1 MAGGVHGGGG
11 GMHGIRRDTVNGR
24 AVRILLECILVFSC
38 QTQIIG
44 RIANG
49 KISSFSK
56 KHQGNNLA
64 RQLTFYNLT
73 SITGAELIQV
83 LFEGELVIREFIDPY
98 F

>member
-1 MAGGVHGGGG
+1 M
-11 GMHGIRRDTVNGR
+11 VNGR

-38 QTQIIG
+38 QTQITG

-83 LFEGELVIREFIDPY
+83 LFEGELVILEFIDPY